1 MTTFHPPENDGRV
14 DDLKQRYLE
23 ASAAQ
28 SIGPSEHVR
37 RAALAHAQMVAAT
50 AAPALA
56 TQAAQAKPGNAAA
69 ANRWNFSLVASVAI
83 ACIGALLAL
92 QFDRSD
98 SQDKDVVLGTP
109 SVTAPPVTM
118 QSPAAQSQDLPQ
130 KTPASAPTTA
140 SATSPSG
147 PPARSA
153 RPAQSAPSAKESALS
168 ANSPTAKMQST
179 QPKAAPESKGP
190 TAQALALPAPVT
202 AAPAAPLKKNE
213 TDSTADRASADRSM
227 QSAPPGAQSKAS
239 SSADSEFTAQPGAPA
254 ASMKSRTAPA
264 AEPAAPSMPLMMGTG
279 DALRSAARS
288 GQIGLLELALQQGGA
303 AQINAPD
310 KSGRTALMLAT
321 LGGHIGAVQR
331 LLTAGADPSLKDAQ
345 GNNAVQM
352 AQQLGHTVIE
362 NLLKKQPVAQ

>member
-1 MTTFHPPENDGRV
+1 MTTFHPPENAGRA
-14 DDLKQRYLE
+14 DDLKQRYLQ

-28 SIGPSEHVR
+28 SIGPSERVR

-118 QSPAAQSQDLPQ
+118 QSPAAQSQDLPP

-147 PPARSA
+147 PPARSV
-153 RPAQSAPSAKESALS
+153 QSAPSAKESAPS
-168 ANSPTAKMQST
+168 ANSPTAKMLST
-179 QPKAAPESKGP
+179 QPKAAPESKEP

-202 AAPAAPLKKNE
+202 VAPAAPLKKTE

-227 QSAPPGAQSKAS
+227 QGAPPGAQSKAS
-239 SSADSEFTAQPGAPA
+239 SSADAEFTAQPGAPA

-264 AEPAAPSMPLMMGTG
+264 AEPAAPSVPLMMGTG

-321 LGGHIGAVQR
+321 LAGHIGAVQR
-331 LLTAGADPSLKDAQ
+331 LITAGADPSLKDAQ

>member
-1 MTTFHPPENDGRV
+1 MTTFHPPENAGRA

-28 SIGPSEHVR
+28 SIGPSERVR
-37 RAALAHAQMVAAT
+37 RAALAHAQMVTAT

-92 QFDRSD
+92 QFDRSE

-109 SVTAPPVTM
+109 SVTAPPVTV
-118 QSPAAQSQDLPQ
+118 QPPEAQSQDLPQ

-147 PPARSA
+147 PPARSV
-153 RPAQSAPSAKESALS
+153 QSAPSAKESALS

-202 AAPAAPLKKNE
+202 AAPAAPLKKTE
-213 TDSTADRASADRSM
+213 TDSTADRASADRLM
-227 QSAPPGAQSKAS
+227 QSTPPGAQSKAS
-239 SSADSEFTAQPGAPA
+239 SSADAEFTAQPGAPA
-254 ASMKSRTAPA
+254 ASVKSRTAPA
-264 AEPAAPSMPLMMGTG
+264 AELAAPSAPLMGTG

-345 GNNAVQM
+345 GNNAVQI